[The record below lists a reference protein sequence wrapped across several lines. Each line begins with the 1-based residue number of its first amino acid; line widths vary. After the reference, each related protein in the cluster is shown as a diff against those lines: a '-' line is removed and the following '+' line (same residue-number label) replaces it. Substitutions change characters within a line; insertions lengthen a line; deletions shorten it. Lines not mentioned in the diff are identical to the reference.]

1 MKKLFSLGACIL
13 DMPIAWILGLSVF
26 VSNLAYAQNLHT
38 ASGVMRDDPNRP
50 VNAISKDLGVTPDQ
64 FRACFSNVNP
74 APRGSMPEG
83 NQKHAN
89 KAVLLNCLQKAN
101 PSITNSSL
109 DQVMDR
115 YRPGGR
121 AAQ

>member
-1 MKKLFSLGACIL
+1 MKISWIFLVASIASSLA
-13 DMPIAWILGLSVF
+13 
-26 VSNLAYAQNLHT
+26 LAQAPLT
-38 ASGVMRDDPNRP
+38 ATGVMRDDPNRP

-64 FRACFSNVNP
+64 FRVCFSNVNP
-74 APRGSMPEG
+74 ASRGAMPEG

-101 PSITNSSL
+101 TSITNASL

>member
-1 MKKLFSLGACIL
+1 MRKPLIL
-13 DMPIAWILGLSVF
+13 LIASIASSSV
-26 VSNLAYAQNLHT
+26 LAQSPLT
-38 ASGVMRDDPNRP
+38 TTGVLRDDPHRP
-50 VNAISKDLGVTPDQ
+50 VEKISRDLSVTPDQ
-64 FRACFSNVNP
+64 FRVCFSNVNP

-89 KAVLLNCLQKAN
+89 KAVLLSCLQKAN
-101 PSITNSSL
+101 PSITNDSL

>member
-1 MKKLFSLGACIL
+1 MK
-13 DMPIAWILGLSVF
+13 IAWILLIASIATE
-26 VSNLAYAQNLHT
+26 SALAQSPLTNT
-38 ASGVMRDDPNRP
+38 GVLRDDPNRP
-50 VNAISKDLGVTPDQ
+50 VEKMSRDLGVTSDQ

-74 APRGSMPEG
+74 APRGAMPEG

-89 KAVLLNCLQKAN
+89 KSVLLSCLQKAN
-101 PSITNSSL
+101 PSITNDSL

>member
-1 MKKLFSLGACIL
+1 MSMSWIFLVACITS
-13 DMPIAWILGLSVF
+13 GSVF
-26 VSNLAYAQNLHT
+26 AQSPLT
-38 ASGVMRDDPNRP
+38 ATGVMRDDPNRP
-50 VNAISKDLGVTPDQ
+50 VNAISKDLGITPDQ
-64 FRACFSNVNP
+64 FRGCFSNVNP
-74 APRGSMPEG
+74 APRGSMPDG

-89 KAVLLNCLQKAN
+89 KAVLLSCLQKAN
-101 PSITNSSL
+101 PSISNDSL

>member
-1 MKKLFSLGACIL
+1 MFTKLVKSLWISGIFVIASS
-13 DMPIAWILGLSVF
+13 PIF
-26 VSNLAYAQNLHT
+26 AQNPLT
-38 ASGVMRDDPNRP
+38 ATGVLRDDPNRP
-50 VNAISKDLGVTPDQ
+50 VNAISNDLAVTPDQ

-74 APRGSMPEG
+74 APRGVMPEG

-89 KAVLLNCLQKAN
+89 KAVLLSCLQKAN
-101 PSITNSSL
+101 PSITNNSL

>member
-1 MKKLFSLGACIL
+1 MMKI
-13 DMPIAWILGLSVF
+13 
-26 VSNLAYAQNLHT
+26 VSFLLVVGITAGPALAQSPYT
-38 ASGVMRDDPNRP
+38 ATGVMRDDPNRP
-50 VNAISKDLGVTPDQ
+50 VNKISRDLGVTPEQ
-64 FRACFSNVNP
+64 FRVCFSNVNP
-74 APRGSMPEG
+74 APHGSMPEG

-89 KAVLLNCLQKAN
+89 KSVLLSCLQKSN
-101 PSITNSSL
+101 PSITNDSL

>member
-1 MKKLFSLGACIL
+1 MKIPYIL
-13 DMPIAWILGLSVF
+13 LVVCLTAGPV
-26 VSNLAYAQNLHT
+26 LAQSSYT
-38 ASGVMRDDPNRP
+38 ATGVMRDDPNRP
-50 VNAISKDLGVTPDQ
+50 VDKISRDLGVTPEQ
-64 FRACFSNVNP
+64 FRVCFSNVNP

-89 KAVLLNCLQKAN
+89 KSVLLSCLQKSN
-101 PSITNSSL
+101 PSITNDSL

-115 YRPGGR
+115 YRPGGS

>member
-1 MKKLFSLGACIL
+1 MKISRFFLVVT
-13 DMPIAWILGLSVF
+13 IASSSV
-26 VSNLAYAQNLHT
+26 LAQT
-38 ASGVMRDDPNRP
+38 PPSSTGVLRDDPNRP

-64 FRACFSNVNP
+64 FRTCFSNVNP
-74 APRGSMPEG
+74 ASRGAMPEG

-89 KAVLLNCLQKAN
+89 KAVLLICLQKAN
-101 PSITNSSL
+101 PSITNDSL

>member
-1 MKKLFSLGACIL
+1 MFTKLVKSLWISGFFV
-13 DMPIAWILGLSVF
+13 IASSLVF
-26 VSNLAYAQNLHT
+26 AQNPHT
-38 ASGVMRDDPNRP
+38 ATGVLRDDPNRP
-50 VNAISKDLGVTPDQ
+50 VNAMSQDLGVTPDQ

-74 APRGSMPEG
+74 APRGAMPER

-101 PSITNSSL
+101 PSITNDGL